1 MKIKGKYRGMVT
13 IFELTEYDEVEE
25 DNVKIFH
32 DVRVSYDESRTHLNH
47 TPYERIT
54 EEAFRG
60 YVRFYENHGRFPR
73 YGEFS
78 GGNCTNDIIK
88 DYGYQRIC
96 L

>member
-1 MKIKGKYRGMVT
+1 MKIKG
-13 IFELTEYDEVEE
+13 FELTEYDEVEE

-32 DVRVSYDESRTHLNH
+32 HVRVSYDGGQCGTHLNH
-47 TPYERIT
+47 TPYEHIT

-73 YGEFS
+73 YGEIS

-88 DYGYQRIC
+88 DYGYQRIYN
-96 L
+96 